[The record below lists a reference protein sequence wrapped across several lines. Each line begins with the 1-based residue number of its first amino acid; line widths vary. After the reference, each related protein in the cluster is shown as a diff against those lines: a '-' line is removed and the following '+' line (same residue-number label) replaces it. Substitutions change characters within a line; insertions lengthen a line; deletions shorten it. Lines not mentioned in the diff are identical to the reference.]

1 MCKSGSSK
9 ASKQQ
14 AEEARRQEEERQ
26 QRIAQ
31 GASIIDQA
39 FAGYDDDFFSDR
51 YKSYVDFA
59 TPQREDNIEQGARLV
74 AAALARQG
82 ITESSVASEKKEE
95 LAEANAAMGREIA
108 SNALRYENMAR
119 ANINEA
125 KQRLLEQ
132 NAALADPGVANRL
145 SATAAANAAALP
157 TFDNITNAAANIAQG
172 LASQADLERRGM
184 SRFNVFGYEPY
195 TLGSSR
201 MVS

>member
-1 MCKSGSSK
+1 MCKSGSGK
-9 ASKQQ
+9 AARRQ

-26 QRIAQ
+26 RRIAQ

-39 FAGYDDDFFSDR
+39 FAGYDDGFFNDR
-51 YKSYVDFA
+51 YQSYVDFA
-59 TPQREDNIEQGARLV
+59 NPQREDNIEAGSKLL

-82 ITESSVASEKKEE
+82 ITESSVASEKKQE
-95 LAEANAAMGREIA
+95 LAEADAAMGREIA
-108 SNALRYENMAR
+108 ANALRYENMAR
-119 ANINEA
+119 ANIYDA

>member
-9 ASKQQ
+9 ASRQQ

-39 FAGYDDDFFSDR
+39 FAGYDDDFYSDR
-51 YKSYVDFA
+51 YQSYVDFA
-59 TPQREDNIEQGARLV
+59 NPQREDNIEAGAKLL
-74 AAALARQG
+74 AASLARQG
-82 ITESSVASEKKEE
+82 ITESSVASEKKED
-95 LAEANAAMGREIA
+95 LAKADSTMGREIA
-108 SNALRYENMAR
+108 ANALRYENMAR
-119 ANINEA
+119 ANINDA

-132 NAALADPGVANRL
+132 NAALADPGVASRL
-145 SATAAANAAALP
+145 SATAASNAAALP
-157 TFDNITNAAANIAQG
+157 TFDNITNSAANIAQG
-172 LASQADLERRGM
+172 LATQADLERRGM